1 LTCPRHLSRV
11 LLWIVLTLVAA
22 PKHAVAQDPGRFE
35 VAGGYLALEDYDS
48 DMTFPGGWFGS
59 LALDVAGPVA
69 AMSEATGS
77 YKSTPKELG
86 DLFRPTRF

>member
-48 DMTFPGGWFGS
+48 DMTFPR
-59 LALDVAGPVA
+59 ALEARLTGPTVRFASAEQLRDGREA
-69 AMSEATGS
+69 A
-77 YKSTPKELG
+77 
-86 DLFRPTRF
+86 